1 MTITIALSNTKDKN
15 ETVKLIPWPANVP
28 LALPSV
34 GDEVKQ
40 WPGLYGTVKQRAFV
54 YADDEESLTVELRVE
69 YETEE

>member
-1 MTITIALSNTKDKN
+1 MTITIALSDAKNKD
-15 ETVKLIPWPANVP
+15 ETVKLIPWPENVP
-28 LALPSV
+28 LALPGV

-54 YADDEESLTVELRVE
+54 FADDEDSLTVELRVE